1 MAPTKRQRLNRQ
13 GAIGNNDDEEEAPVA
28 EPEDLAEQLRRKV
41 NMQKLSKDKRDKV
54 CDTKHK
60 SNHILLE
67 NGEDPS
73 PGSNCEKPELYKNL
87 KFTKPTNNKKAISQN
102 S

>member
-1 MAPTKRQRLNRQ
+1 MQINSIVAPTKRQRLNRQ

-54 CDTKHK
+54 C
-60 SNHILLE
+60 
-67 NGEDPS
+67 
-73 PGSNCEKPELYKNL
+73 YYRL
-87 KFTKPTNNKKAISQN
+87 KMAQTHLQA
-102 S
+102 